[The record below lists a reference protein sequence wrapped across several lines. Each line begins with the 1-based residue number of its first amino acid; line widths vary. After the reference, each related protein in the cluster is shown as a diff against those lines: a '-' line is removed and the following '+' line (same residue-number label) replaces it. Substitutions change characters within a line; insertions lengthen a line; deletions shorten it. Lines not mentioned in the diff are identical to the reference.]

1 MPPVT
6 GDIAARLADHLMS
19 EAQRV
24 ALKAACFRAVL
35 VLSHRHTQQSCTCG
49 NPDGGRGSQG

>member
-6 GDIAARLADHLMS
+6 GDIVAQLDDHLMS

-24 ALKAACFRAVL
+24 ALKAACFREVL
-35 VLSHRHTQQSCTCG
+35 VLCRHHTQQSCTCG
-49 NPDGGRGSQG
+49 NPDGGQGSQG